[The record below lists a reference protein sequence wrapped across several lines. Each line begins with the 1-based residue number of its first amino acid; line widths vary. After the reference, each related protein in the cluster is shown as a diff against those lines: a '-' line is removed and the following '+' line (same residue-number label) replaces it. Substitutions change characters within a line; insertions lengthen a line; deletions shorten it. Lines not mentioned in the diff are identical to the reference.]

1 MERPLKVNGFKALYA
16 TQRLEEAIRELEI
29 FMDPKNEECDVRG
42 DARGEGTQLYLGS
55 WVLGPMKEA
64 LRLLEGRDPE

>member
-1 MERPLKVNGFKALYA
+1 MERSLKVNGHKALYA
-16 TQRLEEAIRELEI
+16 TERLKDAIHDLEV

-42 DARGEGTQLYLGS
+42 DARGEGTQLYMES